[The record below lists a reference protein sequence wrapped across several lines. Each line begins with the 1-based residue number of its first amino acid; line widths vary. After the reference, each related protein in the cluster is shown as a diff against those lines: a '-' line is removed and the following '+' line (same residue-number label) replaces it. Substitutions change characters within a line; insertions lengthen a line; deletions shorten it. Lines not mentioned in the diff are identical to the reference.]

1 MAQAI
6 QGRHRRP
13 DRHGLPD
20 AHFPNDHPEAGL
32 GDDEADAGHR
42 LVVRRPAVE
51 VLGGDGLGE
60 GRAGEA
66 EVAHHRESGS
76 WLVTPSLLVIVVTEV
91 TVVNGPGMAS
101 SEASSTRPR

>member
-66 EVAHHRESGS
+66 EVAHPGRAVHGWSPP
-76 WLVTPSLLVIVVTEV
+76 VSL
-91 TVVNGPGMAS
+91 S
-101 SEASSTRPR
+101 SLSPK